1 MPQLNLIKLNHF
13 KNWIDR
19 LPIKDDPFYYEHL
32 IYFRQETM
40 NLTDTIGQTKTAK
53 LLNLSQAKLSH
64 MLTLLRLLPNY
75 TSLGRATLD
84 SNTIVPFQSHF
95 DYVDWTR
102 SI

>member
-40 NLTDTIGQTKTAK
+40 NLTDNRSDKDSKTTQPVPSKVISHANTTTAVTK
-53 LLNLSQAKLSH
+53 LH
-64 MLTLLRLLPNY
+64 
-75 TSLGRATLD
+75 
-84 SNTIVPFQSHF
+84 
-95 DYVDWTR
+95 
-102 SI
+102 